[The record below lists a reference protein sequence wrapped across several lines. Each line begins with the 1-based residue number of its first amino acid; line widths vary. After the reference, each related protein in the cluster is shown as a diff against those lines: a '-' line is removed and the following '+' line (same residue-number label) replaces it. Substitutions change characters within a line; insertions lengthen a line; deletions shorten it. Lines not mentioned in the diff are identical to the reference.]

1 MCDLFFMRQRTH
13 RTTISVELDALEH
26 AQRVLGTRGYV
37 DTINGALREV
47 ARQDALRRAAA
58 LIRSGGPD
66 IVAPEDLNELRKPRG
81 A

>member
-1 MCDLFFMRQRTH
+1 MRQGMH
-13 RTTISVELDALEH
+13 RTTISVELDALKQ

-58 LIRSGGPD
+58 LVRSGGLD
-66 IVAPEDLNELRKPRG
+66 DVAPEDLAELRRPRG